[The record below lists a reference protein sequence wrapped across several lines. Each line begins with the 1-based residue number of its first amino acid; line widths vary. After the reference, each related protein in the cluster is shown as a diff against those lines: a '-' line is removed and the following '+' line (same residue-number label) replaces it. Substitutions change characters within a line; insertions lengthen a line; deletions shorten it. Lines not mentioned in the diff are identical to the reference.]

1 MCNDTNFWWST
12 SICNNSQYFLQHVR
26 QQIIWPFLCWM
37 EDLLKTD
44 DLNADNSTQDI
55 YKKYRN
61 LLSTLMWKS
70 QQVCYDK
77 YFETRWN
84 NIENIWKGIK
94 SLGSLKTVASS
105 VPTVL
110 SLDNGETTTNPYD
123 LLLLRALIIT
133 LHLQLKLQ
141 KIA

>member
-1 MCNDTNFWWST
+1 
-12 SICNNSQYFLQHVR
+12 
-26 QQIIWPFLCWM
+26 M

-61 LLSTLMWKS
+61 LLSTLMWIS
-70 QQVCYDK
+70 EQVCYVK
-77 YFETRWN
+77 HFQTKWN
-84 NIENIWKGIK
+84 NIKNIWKGIK
-94 SLGSLKTVASS
+94 SLGSLKTAASS

>member
-1 MCNDTNFWWST
+1 
-12 SICNNSQYFLQHVR
+12 
-26 QQIIWPFLCWM
+26 M

-70 QQVCYDK
+70 QQVCYVK
-77 YFETRWN
+77 HFETKWN
-84 NIENIWKGIK
+84 NIKNIWKGIK
-94 SLGSLKTVASS
+94 SLGSLKTATSS

-110 SLDNGETTTNPYD
+110 YLDNGETTTNPYD

-141 KIA
+141 NIA

>member
-1 MCNDTNFWWST
+1 
-12 SICNNSQYFLQHVR
+12 
-26 QQIIWPFLCWM
+26 M

-70 QQVCYDK
+70 QQVCYVK
-77 YFETRWN
+77 HFETKWN
-84 NIENIWKGIK
+84 NIKNIWKGIK
-94 SLGSLKTVASS
+94 SLGSLKTATSS

-110 SLDNGETTTNPYD
+110 YLDNGETTTNPYD

-141 KIA
+141 KIASKIHINTFQTILQMKMAVQYF